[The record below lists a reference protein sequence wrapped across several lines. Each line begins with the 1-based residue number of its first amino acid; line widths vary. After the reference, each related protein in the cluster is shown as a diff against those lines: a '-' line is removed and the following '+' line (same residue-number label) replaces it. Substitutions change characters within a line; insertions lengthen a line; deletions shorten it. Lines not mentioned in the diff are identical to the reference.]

1 MIFDDTLLLSRA
13 QAVTVTAPS
22 TNVIDLLPAGKAAR
36 HAAVLKRNLGIGPA
50 IPFLIQVMEDFAA
63 AGAATLTITLETD
76 DNAAFSS
83 PAVVWS
89 SGAIAIAQL
98 KAGQN
103 LGLVNYLPKG
113 VNDKGLTE
121 QFFRLNYTVA
131 TGPFTAGK
139 IQAGVVAA
147 VQTNPLLV

>member
-1 MIFDDTLLLSRA
+1 MIFDDTLLLSKA
-13 QAVTVTAPS
+13 QAITVTAPS
-22 TNVIDLLPAGKAAR
+22 TNVIDLLAAGKAPK
-36 HAAVLKRNLGIGPA
+36 HAAALKRNLGIGNA
-50 IPFLIQVMEDFAA
+50 IPFLIQVTEDFAA
-63 AGAATLTITLETD
+63 AGAATLTVELQTD
-76 DNAAFSS
+76 DNEAFSS
-83 PAVVWS
+83 PATIWS
-89 SGAIAIAQL
+89 SGAIALANL

-121 QFFRLNYTVA
+121 RYFRLNYTVA
-131 TGPFTAGK
+131 TGPMTAGK